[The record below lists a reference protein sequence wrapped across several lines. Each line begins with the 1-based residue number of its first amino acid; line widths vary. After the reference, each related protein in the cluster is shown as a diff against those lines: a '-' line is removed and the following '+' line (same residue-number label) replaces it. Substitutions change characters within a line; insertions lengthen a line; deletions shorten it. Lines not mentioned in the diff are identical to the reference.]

1 MLSSSPHW
9 MQKNAIAAIPSPTDD
24 PLPVS
29 RIYHRQRKSPRLTTV
44 KLRELLEDLSA
55 RGEVETLRIGRFSY
69 YRKTGKPLALHE
81 VAAYNGDKRKS
92 FSLDVNVDW
101 FTQVLYPLRVGST
114 VFLWYEDSKVVVR
127 KNFRGKTRT
136 LLILTPL
143 EGHGF
148 PRGSICVALIGSGSC
163 VVRSDS
169 PSNVANLVLA
179 GMSAAL
185 AKTLMNQLHLLFK
198 E

>member
-9 MQKNAIAAIPSPTDD
+9 MQKNAIAAIPRPTED

-29 RIYHRQRKSPRLTTV
+29 RIYHRQRKARRLTTAR
-44 KLRELLEDLSA
+44 LRELLEDLSA
-55 RGEVETLRIGRFSY
+55 RGEVETLRIGRFLY
-69 YRKTGKPLALHE
+69 YRKTAKTLAPRD
-81 VAAYNGDKRKS
+81 VAVYNDDKRKS

-101 FTQVLYPLRVGST
+101 FTQVLCPLRVGST

-127 KNFRGKTRT
+127 KNFRGKART

-143 EGHGF
+143 KGHGF
-148 PRGSICVALIGSGSC
+148 PPGSICVASIGSGSC
-163 VVRSDS
+163 VVYPGA

-179 GMSAAL
+179 GMSASL